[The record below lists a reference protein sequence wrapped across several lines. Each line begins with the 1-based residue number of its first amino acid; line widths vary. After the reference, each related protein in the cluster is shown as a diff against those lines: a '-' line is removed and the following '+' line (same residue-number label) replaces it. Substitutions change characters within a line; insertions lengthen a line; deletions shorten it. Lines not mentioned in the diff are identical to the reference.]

1 MNKNDCF
8 FLGHVAKIHGFKGE
22 VSIKLDV
29 DAPENYHRLE
39 SVFIEINEKLVP
51 FFIDRIDIRDK
62 GFAIV
67 KINGIDIEEKA
78 QNLVHTELYLPLN
91 LLPPLKGNKFYYH
104 EVAGFRVI
112 DKNRGDIGII
122 EQVLDFPHQ
131 AVLQVMLNEKEILI
145 PVNDEIINKVDR
157 QNKTIEV
164 TAPEGLIEIYI

>member
-29 DAPENYHRLE
+29 DAPGNYYRLE

-67 KINGIDIEEKA
+67 KINGIDTEEKA
-78 QNLVHTELYLPLN
+78 QDLVHTELYLPLN

-145 PVNDEIINKVDR
+145 PVNDEVINKVDR
-157 QNKTIEV
+157 QNKTVEV

>member
-67 KINGIDIEEKA
+67 KINGIDTEEKA